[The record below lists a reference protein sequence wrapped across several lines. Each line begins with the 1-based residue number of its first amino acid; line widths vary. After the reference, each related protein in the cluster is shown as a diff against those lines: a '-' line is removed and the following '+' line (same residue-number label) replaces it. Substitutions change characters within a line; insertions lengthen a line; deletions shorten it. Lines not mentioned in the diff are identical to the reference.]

1 MKLVSYFSELEQLFY
16 DYPNNKSN
24 FSISEYISIL
34 GYYLDNLFL
43 FKKYFYKL
51 TNHVSYCLS

>member
-1 MKLVSYFSELEQLFY
+1 MKLVSYFSELEQFFY

-34 GYYLDNLFL
+34 GYYLDNLF
-43 FKKYFYKL
+43 
-51 TNHVSYCLS
+51 